1 MKKLI
6 VLLLIVFSMSS
17 LFAELDPGNGY
28 SNTLDSPA
36 TTLVTLDLSGKPGS
50 QDTVIELFF
59 TGDKP
64 SKDTA
69 PSTPKTGVT
78 IAFPSGAQTAI
89 ANNDTDP
96 VYVWWKIVSP
106 ENLKIQLGMDSPLM
120 NQTQGS
126 TDSIKWTASWS
137 DVVEGEVA
145 GLSENG
151 NSITSPELKGE
162 SVTYGPTP
170 LGTHPVNGK
179 LGSSGFKQINIATE
193 KTDFSKISAG
203 KYQAMLYLQVTT
215 DK

>member
-6 VLLLIVFSMSS
+6 VFVFLILVASS
-17 LFAELDPGNGY
+17 LFALDSGNGY

-36 TTLVTLDLSGKPGS
+36 TTLVTLDLSGKS
-50 QDTVIELFF
+50 ENQDTVIELFF

-69 PSTPKTGVT
+69 PSTKKTDVT

-120 NQTQGS
+120 NQTLGS

-145 GLSENG
+145 GLSEDG
-151 NSITSPELKGE
+151 KSITSPESKGE
-162 SVTYGPTP
+162 SVTYGTTP

-193 KTDFSKISAG
+193 ETDFSKISAG

-215 DK
+215 GD

>member
-6 VLLLIVFSMSS
+6 VLLLTVLVTSS
-17 LFAELDPGNGY
+17 LFALDSGNGY

-36 TTLVTLDLSGKPGS
+36 TMLVTLDLSGES
-50 QDTVIELFF
+50 ETQDTVIEIYF

-69 PSTPKTGVT
+69 PKNKKTDVT
-78 IAFPSGAQTAI
+78 IAFPSGAQTAV
-89 ANNDTDP
+89 ANNDGDP

-120 NQTQGS
+120 NQAQGN

-151 NSITSPELKGE
+151 NSITSPESKGG
-162 SVTYGPTP
+162 SPTYGTTP
-170 LGTHPVNGK
+170 LGKHPVDGK
-179 LGSSGFKQINIATE
+179 LGSSDFKQIKISTE
-193 KTDFSKISAG
+193 ETDFSKISAG

>member
-6 VLLLIVFSMSS
+6 VLLLFVFSMSS
-17 LFAELDPGNGY
+17 LFAALDSGNGY

-36 TTLVTLDLSGKPGS
+36 TTLVTLDLSGESGN

-64 SKDTA
+64 SNDTA
-69 PSTPKTGVT
+69 PLNKKTDVT

-89 ANNDTDP
+89 ANNDKDP

-106 ENLKIQLGMDSPLM
+106 EKLKIQLGMDSPLM
-120 NQTQGS
+120 NQTLGNN
-126 TDSIKWTASWS
+126 DSIKWTASWS
-137 DVVEGEVA
+137 DVVEDEVA
-145 GLSENG
+145 GLSENN
-151 NSITSPELKGE
+151 NSITSPGLKG
-162 SVTYGPTP
+162 SVTYGTTP
-170 LGTHPVNGK
+170 LGTHPVDEGK

-193 KTDFSKISAG
+193 ETDFSTISAG

-215 DK
+215 GW

>member
-1 MKKLI
+1 MD
-6 VLLLIVFSMSS
+6 S
-17 LFAELDPGNGY
+17 GNGY

-36 TTLVTLDLSGKPGS
+36 TTLVTLDLSGKPGN

-203 KYQAMLYLQVTT
+203 KYQAMLYLQVTNR
-215 DK
+215 

>member
-6 VLLLIVFSMSS
+6 VFVFMILAASS
-17 LFAELDPGNGY
+17 LFALDSGNGY

-36 TTLVTLDLSGKPGS
+36 TTLVTLDLSGKS
-50 QDTVIELFF
+50 ENQDTVIQLYF

-64 SKDTA
+64 SKDKA
-69 PSTPKTGVT
+69 PSSKKTDVT
-78 IAFPSGAQTAI
+78 IAFPNGAQNAI
-89 ANNDTDP
+89 ANNAADP

-137 DVVEGEVA
+137 DVVEGEEA

-151 NSITSPELKGE
+151 NSITSPESKGA
-162 SVTYGPTP
+162 SVTYGTTP
-170 LGTHPVNGK
+170 LGEHPVDGK
-179 LGSSGFKQINIATE
+179 LGSSDFKQINIATE
-193 KTDFSKISAG
+193 EKDFSKISAG

-215 DK
+215 V